1 VAFFCFR
8 KSGWAVEF
16 MTWGAFSQDLL
27 HRGVAGT
34 VDVLS
39 GEQIDCVFG
48 GIDLSIK

>member
-1 VAFFCFR
+1 MAFFCFR
-8 KSGWAVEF
+8 RSGWVVEF
-16 MTWGAFSQDLL
+16 MTWETFSQVLL

-48 GIDLSIK
+48 GIDLSIQ